1 MIWYILGTVVVV
13 FGGVA
18 LLIFLALFSNRGAST
33 QPKSQPQPAQQQPQ
47 GDSDWKKWGK
57 RIGWVIFT
65 LVILDLLRKFVFPLV
80 PVEWKDWVP
89 SFSWNT
95 LEIIVALIGIS
106 ILWSKRKKAS
116 VGQGGEGKK
125 TLAVKENYAAEKVV
139 MAMVLL
145 VGFFFFGL
153 IPYEMLP
160 PVPPEDMLYVPMW
173 GLVKASGIG
182 LFTALMWSFFVETET
197 TNGAIF
203 AILLTLCG
211 GLIIFFLSI
220 KGYWFAPLSSDPC
233 VPMYWILGGV
243 AGAIAVVH
251 VFTKNIEYST
261 ITLLVAIAVWLPQL
275 ASKSPAL
282 MALTHAVFR

>member
-1 MIWYILGTVVVV
+1 MIGYILGTVVVV

-18 LLIFLALFSNRGAST
+18 LLIFLALSSNRGTST
-33 QPKSQPQPAQQQPQ
+33 QPPSQPTQPQPQM
-47 GDSDWKKWGK
+47 SSVWEKWGK

-80 PVEWKDWVP
+80 PIEWKEWLP
-89 SFSWNT
+89 GFSWNT
-95 LEIIVALIGIS
+95 IEVAIALVGVI
-106 ILWSKRKKAS
+106 ILWGKRKKAS
-116 VGQGGEGKK
+116 VEQGGEGKK
-125 TLAVKENYAAEKVV
+125 TLVVKENYAAEKVV
-139 MAMVLL
+139 VAMVLL

-153 IPYEMLP
+153 IPYETSP
-160 PVPPEDMLYVPMW
+160 PVPPEDMLYVPLW

-182 LFTALMWSFFVETET
+182 LFIALMWSFFVETET

-282 MALTHAVFR
+282 IALTHAVFR